1 MNILFIYSS
10 PIIAEGGG
18 VQRVTKVLANYF
30 EEHGNNTYY
39 LSLYKADN
47 MDSRQYVLPVNDCSN
62 NIENKGYLCELLDK
76 LKINIIIN
84 QDGLNKD
91 TCTLILSCK
100 PDGVKL
106 ISVAHNSIIGAV
118 RHFRYSRLDFFRRI
132 HLTWILPIFDVKF
145 VNDFML
151 WMFKQSHKAFFRE
164 IVSKSDKYVLLSS
177 RYKEEL
183 EYVLGKKC
191 GANVLAI
198 SNPCT
203 IINDDNSISNKEKV
217 VLYVGRIDFAQKR
230 NDLLLRVWSKVHG
243 QVQGWKLVFVGDGP
257 DLEKLKA
264 MGDELGLN
272 DVEFVGQ
279 TSPIDYYKRASV
291 FCLSSAF
298 EGLPLTI
305 IEAMSYGVVPMAF
318 DSFASLRSLIDNNE
332 NGLIVKPFDIDVYAK
347 ELITLLCDKTKL
359 CSFSKKAYLKSKAFS
374 LDSIGCTWLNL
385 FK

>member
-47 MDSRQYVLPVNDCSN
+47 MDSRQYVLPINDCCN
-62 NIENKGYLCELLDK
+62 NIENKRYLCELLEK

-91 TCTLILSCK
+91 TSTLILSCK
-100 PDGVKL
+100 SNGVKL

-118 RHFRYSRLDFFRRI
+118 RHFRYSRLDLFRRI

-145 VNDFML
+145 VNDFIVWL
-151 WMFKQSHKAFFRE
+151 FKQSHKAFFRE

-177 RYKEEL
+177 RYIEEL
-183 EYVLGKKC
+183 EYVLGEKC
-191 GANVLAI
+191 GDNVMAI

-203 IINDDNSISNKEKV
+203 IINSDNSISNKEKV

-230 NDLLLRVWSKVHG
+230 NDLLLSVWSKVHR
-243 QVQGWKLVFVGDGP
+243 QVQGWKLVFVGNGP

-264 MGDELGLN
+264 MGNVLGLH
-272 DVEFVGQ
+272 DVEYVGQ

-318 DSFASLRSLIDNNE
+318 DSFASLRSLIDDNE
-332 NGLIVKPFDIDVYAK
+332 NGLIIKPFDIDNYAK
-347 ELITLLCDKTKL
+347 ELVTLLCDNSKL
-359 CSFSKKAYLKSKAFS
+359 CSFSKNAYLKSKAFS
-374 LDSIGCTWLNL
+374 LDTIGLSWLNL